1 MNHSA
6 QRRPRPTP
14 ELMAALRAGKSAL
27 HQQHAQ
33 LDLRA
38 KVQLV
43 LDLQRL
49 VLPLLRRQRPLEE
62 WERPW
67 LITP

>member
-1 MNHSA
+1 
-6 QRRPRPTP
+6 
-14 ELMAALRAGKSAL
+14 MAALRAGKAAL

-33 LDLRA
+33 LNLRA

-43 LDLQRL
+43 LELQRL
-49 VLPLLRRQRPLEE
+49 VLPLLRRQRPLAA